1 MKFRTVWRG
10 THTDILNKQTNPKSL
25 RVINVTTGKQSSHR
39 HCTSDVDFIREVQ
52 NNMIYH
58 IYRYCTNSSTS
69 TLNSDLF
76 CKPIFVKFGEKVSSM
91 QVTILMLTLG
101 VYRPNCENQ
110 QSGLDTI
117 TFPFL
122 HFHYTHAKNKV
133 CDVSLRTFRHGFKSC

>member
-1 MKFRTVWRG
+1 MGRNTYKYIEQGNQSEGIASDKCNNKETV
-10 THTDILNKQTNPKSL
+10 K
-25 RVINVTTGKQSSHR
+25 VIR

-58 IYRYCTNSSTS
+58 IYCTNSSTS

-91 QVTILMLTLG
+91 QVTFLMLAMV

-122 HFHYTHAKNKV
+122 HFQGAKNKV
-133 CDVSLRTFRHGFKSC
+133 CDVSL